1 MSFLV
6 MVMLFM
12 MDKEKNFIK
21 EVFIIVLKVINIQW
35 LMIMKKILFILQLY
49 LNNNSCLSRII
60 VFFKV

>member
-1 MSFLV
+1 MSSLV

-35 LMIMKKILFILQLY
+35 SMIMKKTLFISQLY
-49 LNNNSCLSRII
+49 LNNNS
-60 VFFKV
+60 